1 MREITIFNKSH
12 SIHEIREYF
21 HNEKKPFIVRNV
33 IKSKINLDFLIDK
46 FKEEK
51 VISLNPNSDK
61 EILSVGSLIQKVK
74 NGKKYRLRANT
85 KLGNKICKYIDTS
98 FIKNIKN
105 QKKHLF
111 DYLLSFGK
119 TSRQKTLFMSTKD
132 CTFTK
137 HSHII
142 SGLILHLDGKKTWY
156 ISNKRESFL
165 SIKYKSLLNPN
176 PLYVTDKK
184 PNEEISF
191 NLNPGDLLYMPAY
204 WFHYTISHDTNIS
217 YSYFFTE
224 PIKYYLT
231 KTFIMFTYQAVTNPI
246 FSLVKALKKEPEE
259 HIYDRDDIL
268 KKCKKIRNRIKRNE
282 ALKFFKENDYS

>member
-1 MREITIFNKSH
+1 
-12 SIHEIREYF
+12 
-21 HNEKKPFIVRNV
+21 
-33 IKSKINLDFLIDK
+33 
-46 FKEEK
+46 
-51 VISLNPNSDK
+51 
-61 EILSVGSLIQKVK
+61 
-74 NGKKYRLRANT
+74 
-85 KLGNKICKYIDTS
+85 
-98 FIKNIKN
+98 
-105 QKKHLF
+105 
-111 DYLLSFGK
+111 
-119 TSRQKTLFMSTKD
+119 MSTKD

-142 SGLILHLDGKKTWY
+142 SGLIIHLDGKKTWY

-231 KTFIMFTYQAVTNPI
+231 KTFIMFMYQAVTNPI
-246 FSLVKALKKEPEE
+246 FSLLKALKKEPEE

-268 KKCKKIRNRIKRNE
+268 KKCKKIRNRIKRDE